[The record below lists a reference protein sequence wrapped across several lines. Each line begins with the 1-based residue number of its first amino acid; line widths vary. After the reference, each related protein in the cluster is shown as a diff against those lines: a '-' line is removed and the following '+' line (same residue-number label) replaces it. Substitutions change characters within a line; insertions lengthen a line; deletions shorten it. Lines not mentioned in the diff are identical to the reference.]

1 MGIKVTS
8 VTAARIISKSFELK
22 HAREFIE
29 EQFSQLGEDK
39 SAYLS
44 QGKQKISKNRY
55 TLLPKT

>member
-1 MGIKVTS
+1 MTS

-44 QGKQKISKNRY
+44 QGKQKISKNKY